1 MMAVLHED
9 SFDVFP
15 LREDYHCTPQ
25 SVASHTLYENAD
37 PFELKE
43 PSGTLR
49 TGNAR
54 YEAISD
60 RAVRVSGSEFAN
72 DSEYT
77 IKLEGVR
84 HVGYSTILMGGV
96 RDPYILAQ
104 IDSWLA
110 QLEDSIKTRIQNTV
124 GERAYE
130 IVTRVYG
137 RDGVMGA
144 LEPHRRIAGGVGGH
158 EAFVL
163 WDVISES
170 QELSRTIATSL
181 SHLAVH
187 NPIPKWHGL
196 ISGVA
201 FPYSPPEIDR
211 GPVYEFH
218 LNHVLVPDSPTSLF
232 CTQYE
237 EV

>member
-1 MMAVLHED
+1 MKMPTRSSSRNPPAPCGPIRPATRRSPTVRCAFRGR
-9 SFDVFP
+9 SS
-15 LREDYHCTPQ
+15 CMTPNTR
-25 SVASHTLYENAD
+25 SSW
-37 PFELKE
+37 K
-43 PSGTLR
+43 
-49 TGNAR
+49 
-54 YEAISD
+54 
-60 RAVRVSGSEFAN
+60 
-72 DSEYT
+72 
-77 IKLEGVR
+77 GVR
-84 HVGYSTILMGGV
+84 RVGYSTILMGGV

-110 QLEDSIKTRIQNTV
+110 QLDDNIKTRVRNTV

-144 LEPHRRIAGGVGGH
+144 LEPQRGSVGGH
-158 EAFVL
+158 EAFIL

-218 LNHVLVPDSPTSLF
+218 LNHVLVPDSPTALF
-232 CTQYE
+232 RTEYE

>member
-1 MMAVLHED
+1 MAVLHED

-15 LREDYHCTPQ
+15 LREDYHCTQQ

-37 PFELKE
+37 PFEIKE

-49 TGNAR
+49 TANAR

-60 RAVRVSGSEFAN
+60 RAVRVSGSEFAH
-72 DSEYT
+72 DPEYT

-84 HVGYSTILMGGV
+84 QVGYSTILMGGV

-110 QLEDSIKTRIQNTV
+110 QLDDNIKTRVRNTV
-124 GERAYE
+124 GERPYE

-144 LEPHRRIAGGVGGH
+144 LEPQRANGEKGWVGGH
-158 EAFVL
+158 EAFIL

-170 QELSRTIATSL
+170 QELSPHDSDERLASRRAQPDPQMARVDLGRRL
-181 SHLAVH
+181 SVELRSAAQ
-187 NPIPKWHGL
+187 G
-196 ISGVA
+196 S
-201 FPYSPPEIDR
+201 
-211 GPVYEFH
+211 
-218 LNHVLVPDSPTSLF
+218 VPS
-232 CTQYE
+232 
-237 EV
+237 V

>member
-1 MMAVLHED
+1 
-9 SFDVFP
+9 
-15 LREDYHCTPQ
+15 
-25 SVASHTLYENAD
+25 
-37 PFELKE
+37 
-43 PSGTLR
+43 
-49 TGNAR
+49 
-54 YEAISD
+54 
-60 RAVRVSGSEFAN
+60 
-72 DSEYT
+72 
-77 IKLEGVR
+77 
-84 HVGYSTILMGGV
+84 
-96 RDPYILAQ
+96 PYILAQ

-110 QLEDSIKTRIQNTV
+110 QLDDSVKTRIRNTV

-144 LEPHRRIAGGVGGH
+144 LEPQRRIAGGVGGH

-170 QELSRTIATSL
+170 QDLPRTIATSL

-201 FPYSPPEIDR
+201 FPYSPPETAR
-211 GPVYEFH
+211 AP
-218 LNHVLVPDSPTSLF
+218 STSSRI
-232 CTQYE
+232 TTHSSS
-237 EV
+237 